1 MLLWEDM
8 LVGLIIDCG
17 VQNADCRLDVD
28 GGDSI
33 VVGVGVCAGFDT
45 GECFQC
51 PARGRTRN
59 RNGRTALTQSYPIPA
74 SN

>member
-1 MLLWEDM
+1 M

-45 GECFQC
+45 GS
-51 PARGRTRN
+51 AINVHGLR
-59 RNGRTALTQSYPIPA
+59 IA
-74 SN
+74 SSQG